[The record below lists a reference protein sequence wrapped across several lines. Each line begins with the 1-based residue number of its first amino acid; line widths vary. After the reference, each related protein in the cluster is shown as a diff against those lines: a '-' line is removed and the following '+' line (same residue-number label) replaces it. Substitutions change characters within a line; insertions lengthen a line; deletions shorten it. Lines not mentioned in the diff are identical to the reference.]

1 MGFEKEQRPF
11 LGDKYSVSPAEINT
25 QQIFSDGK
33 TIYRQ
38 VVALTGGNGSSTATV
53 ASLAGVIEQLVRA
66 DLTVVEAGVSELNR
80 GTELGFEAN
89 QTTGA
94 ITATH
99 AGQDYTG
106 DNPLAVIEYTK
117 Q

>member
-11 LGDKYSVSPAEINT
+11 LGESYPVSPAEIRT
-25 QQIFSDGK
+25 QAVFSDGK
-33 TIYRQ
+33 AIFRQ
-38 VVALTGGNGSSTATV
+38 VVSLTGGNGSLAATV

-80 GTELGFEAN
+80 GTEAGFEAN

-106 DNPLAVIEYTK
+106 DNPLATIEYTK